1 MRKNR
6 PYKKKKTKS
15 PLLNAAVLLAELLL
29 VVLLLLLRNGER
41 TSVPASM
48 QPGSDVGMTAEDP
61 AKSGNP
67 GSSVLENTGKGST
80 DHSASSSSDSEN
92 REEETNKPPDAEEGA
107 PVQQNTGKPVIT
119 DSRAERSDYNEE
131 TWHLASD
138 MVYTY
143 RYQQEQGAVAI
154 AQLIEELKGADPD
167 LGSLWEKVMAFWSK
181 VNTEDYVR
189 SDLPDDMPRDD
200 SLCIVTLGFQLLPD
214 GEMAPELLAR
224 CRKALE
230 CLQQYPEAM
239 LLLTGGGTAARGNPA
254 TEADKMAEWFL
265 QQGIPR
271 ERMIIENTSLTT
283 TQNAKNS
290 VRILEEQYPQI
301 HTLAI
306 VSSDYHIRLGSLLFQ
321 SAAYLREYEEGDW
334 TAEVAC
340 NASFPT
346 EGDSIYDTVAM
357 QAQDLWSLMDPTY

>member
-15 PLLNAAVLLAELLL
+15 PLLSAAVLLAELLL
-29 VVLLLLLRNGER
+29 VAFLLLLRNGER
-41 TSVPASM
+41 TSVPAAV

-61 AKSGNP
+61 VNGGNP
-67 GSSVLENTGKGST
+67 DSSVLENVGKE
-80 DHSASSSSDSEN
+80 SADPTASDSSDSEIW
-92 REEETNKPPDAEEGA
+92 EAETDRSPDAEGGA
-107 PVQQNTGKPVIT
+107 PVQQNTGTPNLM
-119 DSRAERSDYNEE
+119 DSRAERSDYNDE

-143 RYQQEQGAVAI
+143 RYQQEQGSAAI

-167 LGSLWEKVMAFWSK
+167 LGSLWEKVMAFWSE
-181 VNTEDYVR
+181 VNTEGYVR
-189 SDLPDDMPRDD
+189 SDLPDGLPRDD

-230 CLQQYPEAM
+230 CMQQYPEAM

-290 VRILEEQYPQI
+290 VRILAEQYPQI

-321 SAAYLREYEEGDW
+321 SAAYLREYEEGGW
-334 TAEVAC
+334 TAEVAG